1 MDRRISLSGMIVLAL
16 LLVSAMVVIRQG
28 ANQRERL
35 IHRLNASSEAT
46 ERVGE
51 LLRTTLYSIGD
62 AVITTDTAGGVTLM
76 NSIAE
81 RLTGWTESL
90 AKGQPIEAIF
100 QIVNDRSRQP
110 VDDPIRKVLQVG
122 DGGRVG

>member
-1 MDRRISLSGMIVLAL
+1 MGNETTVMMVLAF
-16 LLVSAMVVIRQG
+16 LLVSAMVMIRQG
-28 ANQRERL
+28 ATQREQL
-35 IHRLNASSEAT
+35 IDRLNASSAAT

-62 AVITTDTAGGVTLM
+62 AVITTDTDGSVTLM

-81 RLTGWTESL
+81 RLTGWTESA

-100 QIVNDRSRQP
+100 PIFNATSR
-110 VDDPIRKVLQVG
+110 L
-122 DGGRVG
+122 